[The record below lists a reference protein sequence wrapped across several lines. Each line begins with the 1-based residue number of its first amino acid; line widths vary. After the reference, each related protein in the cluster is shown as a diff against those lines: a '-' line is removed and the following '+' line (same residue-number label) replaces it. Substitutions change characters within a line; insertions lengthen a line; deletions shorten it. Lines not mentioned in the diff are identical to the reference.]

1 MPVFSISESSLIP
14 NSKSKIIPTSLDNQ
28 TSIKICIYQG
38 EDIDNISNNF
48 FIHEILITD
57 IEEAPAGEM
66 KFEVTFEID
75 INSCLNV
82 TAINLNNEKSIKAN
96 FNDVYSNKK

>member
-1 MPVFSISESSLIP
+1 M
-14 NSKSKIIPTSLDNQ
+14 IILKKLKVEKCN
-28 TSIKICIYQG
+28 
-38 EDIDNISNNF
+38 
-48 FIHEILITD
+48 
-57 IEEAPAGEM
+57 
-66 KFEVTFEID
+66 FEVTFEIY